1 MTTNNITWQEALVIV
16 EKLSWS
22 DKLRLISELL
32 AGMQTIVAE
41 TEPIDLLTLA
51 GVGEEVWAKV
61 DTDAYLDN
69 AGKV

>member
-1 MTTNNITWQEALVIV
+1 
-16 EKLSWS
+16 
-22 DKLRLISELL
+22 
-32 AGMQTIVAE
+32 MQTIVAE